1 MRHKITVMAT
11 LLAASLGTTAQ
22 ELRTTYFMQ
31 TSDLRHEMNP
41 ALLDHSYVSFPLL
54 GNMNI
59 GTTGNFG
66 AKTFIFDMEPTWEN
80 YGVNGRTKTTFM
92 HPDVDAGK
100 FLDGLKNNNRM
111 GVNLKY

>member
-41 ALLDHSYVSFPLL
+41 ALLDHSYVSFPFL

-59 GTTGNFG
+59 ARQAISG
-66 AKTFIFDMEPTWEN
+66 PRHSSSTWN
-80 YGVNGRTKTTFM
+80 PLGRTTE
-92 HPDVDAGK
+92 
-100 FLDGLKNNNRM
+100 
-111 GVNLKY
+111 